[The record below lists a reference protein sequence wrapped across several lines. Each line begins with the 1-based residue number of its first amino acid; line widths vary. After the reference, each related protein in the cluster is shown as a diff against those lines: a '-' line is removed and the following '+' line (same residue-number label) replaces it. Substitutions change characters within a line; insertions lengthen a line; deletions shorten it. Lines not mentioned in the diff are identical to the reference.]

1 MKGPS
6 VVLTLITLGRPIFVS
21 SWGLG
26 IGSGES
32 GFMILGQGSV
42 LSLLSLLAKI
52 KV

>member
-6 VVLTLITLGRPIFVS
+6 VALRLITLGRPIFVS

-32 GFMILGQGSV
+32 EVHDIGPGFSV
-42 LSLLSLLAKI
+42 VASRPI
-52 KV
+52 G